1 MGFFGAFGNSSAKIN
16 LNGVELTQETVLV
29 LLSGLILFIA
39 LYAKYGMSWQVFSIL
54 PMFFVSAYKVECMQ
68 IGSCYAFAQYISLLT
83 FIISI
88 TIVINVYRSKG
99 TYTPSVI
106 KIGANK

>member
-1 MGFFGAFGNSSAKIN
+1 MGLFGAFGNPSAKIN

-29 LLSGLILFIA
+29 LSSGLILFIA
-39 LYAKYGMSWQVFSIL
+39 LYAKYGLTWHVFSVL

-68 IGSCYAFAQYISLLT
+68 VGSCYAFAQYIALLT

-88 TIVINVYRSKG
+88 TIIINIFKNRY
-99 TYTPSVI
+99 
-106 KIGANK
+106 N